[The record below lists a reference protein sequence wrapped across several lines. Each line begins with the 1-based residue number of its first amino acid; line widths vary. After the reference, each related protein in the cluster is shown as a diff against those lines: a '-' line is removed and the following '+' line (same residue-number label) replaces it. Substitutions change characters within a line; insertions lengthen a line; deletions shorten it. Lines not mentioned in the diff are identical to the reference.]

1 MAHAGYTVS
10 LLKIVNSPLY
20 ISAGH
25 ITSIKEVVLRLGFNN
40 LRRWVALV
48 GIVNASSSKT
58 ARIIITRAQTCYELA
73 SRAKSKQV
81 DPAQAFLVGLLLG
94 LLSGVDVLLGV
105 DRDVFLGQLSLSE
118 SVCDALRKFEGVLGR
133 NLRVVLN
140 LEQAVQMKNRLHLM
154 DERLLRL
161 YLRAG
166 ETVQGLFNDV

>member
-1 MAHAGYTVS
+1 
-10 LLKIVNSPLY
+10 
-20 ISAGH
+20 
-25 ITSIKEVVLRLGFNN
+25 VLRLGFNN

-58 ARIIITRAQTCYELA
+58 ARIIITRAQTCYEFA

-81 DPAQAFLVGLLLG
+81 DPAQAFLVG

-154 DERLLRL
+154 DERLRFHSFESAGKISGSRRNSASGMG
-161 YLRAG
+161 RA
-166 ETVQGLFNDV
+166 NR